1 MFANDPDTE
10 FAFGVFYLSA
20 MCGHGIIAG
29 IAALW
34 IWWYGV
40 IGSQQ
45 TAEQNAQEAIEDGKT
60 DDEARVGHGQ
70 PPVKRRRTTALA
82 QDVDW
87 TRGVDRPTGSIAVEL
102 ATLLRRQFETL
113 VGAIGFRSR
122 HGPDR
127 GASVLESPAAQ
138 CGVPRAEEVKGFASG
153 AGCSTDLSRMD

>member
-1 MFANDPDTE
+1 MFTNDPDTE
-10 FAFGVFYLSA
+10 FVFGVFYLSA

-40 IGSQQ
+40 FGSQQ

-87 TRGVDRPTGSIAVEL
+87 TRGVDRPAESIAVKL
-102 ATLLRRQFETL
+102 TTLLRRQFETL
-113 VGAIGFRSR
+113 AGAIGFRSR
-122 HGPDR
+122 R
-127 GASVLESPAAQ
+127 FSSVNGLT
-138 CGVPRAEEVKGFASG
+138 CFICRHVFLFVHHK
-153 AGCSTDLSRMD
+153 LSNLTMPNLPMC

>member
-1 MFANDPDTE
+1 MFTNDPDTE

-40 IGSQQ
+40 FGSQQ

-87 TRGVDRPTGSIAVEL
+87 TRCVDRPTDSIAVKL
-102 ATLLRRQFETL
+102 ATLIRRQFETL
-113 VGAIGFRSR
+113 VGTIGFRSR
-122 HGPDR
+122 HGPVG
-127 GASVLESPAAQ
+127 GASVHECQGAQ
-138 CGVPRAEEVKGFASG
+138 RRVPCAREIRGFVS
-153 AGCSTDLSRMD
+153 CT